1 VSCKQ
6 SSQRKRGVP
15 KGTGGRWPFAL
26 FAFGGSFL
34 NCDSATDDPFCVQ
47 KQNKTVQQFQTSRPK
62 QSSSERPG
70 KAKRNDV
77 AFRISLPWFGA
88 RSVAIYLAKTMRWE
102 KHHRSKQCPVPSED
116 QDEPLGRGRK
126 KRKPSRIRRH
136 RRRITRKEPPHVGQ
150 PVESSRRLQL
160 ESQGQNAA
168 DTGGTI
174 ARLVAV
180 AFPVRAPPRRAGV
193 STPMR
198 AATNH

>member
-1 VSCKQ
+1 MIGTFGKSPGAKQ
-6 SSQRKRGVP
+6 ALNTP
-15 KGTGGRWPFAL
+15 L

-126 KRKPSRIRRH
+126 KGSRRGSDDIAVALRERNL
-136 RRRITRKEPPHVGQ
+136 PPVGQ

-160 ESQGQNAA
+160 EYQGQNAA

>member
-1 VSCKQ
+1 MSCKQ

-15 KGTGGRWPFAL
+15 KGTGVRWPFAL

-136 RRRITRKEPPHVGQ
+136 RRRITRKEPP
-150 PVESSRRLQL
+150 RW
-160 ESQGQNAA
+160 AA
-168 DTGGTI
+168 GREQQASGVA

-180 AFPVRAPPRRAGV
+180 AFPVRAPTRRAVV

>member
-1 VSCKQ
+1 MMRGSELKATRYYSTCESK
-6 SSQRKRGVP
+6 SLYRKK
-15 KGTGGRWPFAL
+15 KGSIFLYVLQAKLTEKKRCSKRYRGRWPFAL

-102 KHHRSKQCPVPSED
+102 KLHRSTQQMVPVPSE
-116 QDEPLGRGRK
+116 RIK
-126 KRKPSRIRRH
+126 KSR
-136 RRRITRKEPPHVGQ
+136 
-150 PVESSRRLQL
+150 
-160 ESQGQNAA
+160 
-168 DTGGTI
+168 
-174 ARLVAV
+174 
-180 AFPVRAPPRRAGV
+180 
-193 STPMR
+193 
-198 AATNH
+198 